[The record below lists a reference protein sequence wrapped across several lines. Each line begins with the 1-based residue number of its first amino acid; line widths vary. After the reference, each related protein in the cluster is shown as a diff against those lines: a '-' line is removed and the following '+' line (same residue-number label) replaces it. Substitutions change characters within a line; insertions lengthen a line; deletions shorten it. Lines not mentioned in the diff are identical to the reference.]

1 MTDLY
6 SLLAHVEK
14 AEGAD
19 REIDALLCVAL
30 LQPEPVSGD
39 ETRRYR
45 MPATNMDSER
55 VEVGHYWY
63 VQRSGMSLHSA
74 KPYTASLDAA
84 VGLVERMSGNW
95 SDISGY
101 KLVVREDSCDVEMW
115 GGPEISC
122 GRQKS
127 WVVERNDRNLALA
140 LLAAMLRAVIAKEKT

>member
-1 MTDLY
+1 MTEALR
-6 SLLAHVEK
+6 SLLERVEA

-19 REIDALLCVAL
+19 REIDRL
-30 LQPEPVSGD
+30 LQITLQTDFQFIPFDHLGRTEYLMSSRADDLIGDLMAPASGSSI
-39 ETRRYR
+39 Y
-45 MPATNMDSER
+45 
-55 VEVGHYWY
+55 VG
-63 VQRSGMSLHSA
+63 
-74 KPYTASLDAA
+74 PFTASLDAA